1 MAAFFD
7 FVTGTVHYSDLPG
20 QGRNARRRFAPLWKI
35 WPLMD
40 VVDEVHHVV
49 FVDGIYLSHKL
60 VVLIACTKSHV
71 LGWHVARSENAA
83 AWQALFDRIAAPDVV
98 VCDGGSGIAKAVR
111 GSWSGTRIQRCT
123 FHAFSA
129 VKRHT
134 TTRPRTQAGVDL
146 YGLAKDLLK
155 VDSREKS
162 LTWLSDL
169 TAWNAQYKDF
179 LAEKTKLANGQYVD
193 THQRLIKAK
202 NSLNTLARQG
212 TLFTFLEPDL
222 IVDDDPIPAMS
233 NLIEGKIN
241 SQLRA
246 MLRQHRGM
254 CLDHQIKAVCWWCY
268 LHTENPKSPARL
280 LENAVTDEHIQ
291 ALFARAAHR
300 GKAQQEINQWGTGV
314 NWTDF
319 HHAVP
324 WKETY

>member
-1 MAAFFD
+1 M
-7 FVTGTVHYSDLPG
+7 
-20 QGRNARRRFAPLWKI
+20 
-35 WPLMD
+35 
-40 VVDEVHHVV
+40 V
-49 FVDGIYLSHKL
+49 FVDGIYLSRKL

-98 VCDGGSGIAKAVR
+98 VCDGGCGIAKAVR
-111 GSWSGTRIQRCT
+111 GSWPVTRIQRCT

-129 VKRHT
+129 VKRQT
-134 TTRPRTQAGVDL
+134 TTRPRTQGGVDL
-146 YGLAKDLLK
+146 YGLAKALLK
-155 VDSREKS
+155 VDTREKS
-162 LTWLSDL
+162 LAWLGEL
-169 TAWNAQYKDF
+169 TAWNVQYKDF

-202 NSLNTLARQG
+202 NALNALARQG

-222 IVDDDPIPAMS
+222 VIDGDPVPAMS

-246 MLRQHRGM
+246 MLRGHRGM
-254 CLDHQIKAVCWWCY
+254 RLDHQIKAVCWWCY
-268 LHTENPKSPARL
+268 LHTENPKTPAMV
-280 LENAVTDEHIQ
+280 LEDAVTDEKIH

-300 GKAQQEINQWGTGV
+300 ARAQHEINQWGTAV

-319 HHAVP
+319 HHALP
-324 WKETY
+324 WQETY